1 MEKVTWGINQKGIFL
16 KEENINMKHF
26 VIFHFIDHIFILCIP
41 EYWSLEVT
49 EFLGIHI
56 RFVSLCLR
64 ELTGKP
70 NMLQSFAFII
80 LFYHIYKE

>member
-41 EYWSLEVT
+41 EY
-49 EFLGIHI
+49 
-56 RFVSLCLR
+56 
-64 ELTGKP
+64 
-70 NMLQSFAFII
+70 
-80 LFYHIYKE
+80 